1 MNTTQN
7 AEPENQET
15 EQQPEDTAAPAP
27 EKETVKRK
35 EKKEKGRDH
44 QAEQLQEQL
53 DAMKKD
59 LDAQKDQYL
68 RLAAEYDNFRKRSQR
83 EREAAFNDS
92 KAAVLT
98 EILPV
103 IDNFERAS
111 QNKEAGYEDFQKGI
125 DMTFQQLMEIM
136 KKLGVEAFGDAGD
149 PFDPNIHNAVMH
161 VEDEALDENVVTD
174 VFSKGYQLG
183 DRVLRHAMV
192 KVAN

>member
-7 AEPENQET
+7 AEPENQKAE
-15 EQQPEDTAAPAP
+15 QPEENTAPAQEEESP
-27 EKETVKRK
+27 KRK
-35 EKKEKGRDH
+35 EKKEKGKDQEAVR
-44 QAEQLQEQL
+44 LQEQL
-53 DAMKKD
+53 DAMQKE

-103 IDNFERAS
+103 IDNFERAA
-111 QNKEAGYEDFQKGI
+111 QNKEASYEDFQKGI
-125 DMTFQQLMEIM
+125 DMTFQQLMEIFT
-136 KKLGVEAFGDAGD
+136 KLGAEPFGEAGE

-161 VEDEALDENVVTD
+161 VEDEAFDENVVTD
-174 VFSKGYQLG
+174 VFSKGYKLG

>member
-1 MNTTQN
+1 MNTTQG
-7 AEPENQET
+7 AEQEKQT
-15 EQQPEDTAAPAP
+15 AAQQPEETAP
-27 EKETVKRK
+27 EQEKEASKRKDKK
-35 EKKEKGRDH
+35 EKKD
-44 QAEQLQEQL
+44 QAAKLQEQL
-53 DAMKKD
+53 DAMQKE

-92 KAAVLT
+92 KASVLA

-103 IDNFERAS
+103 LDNFERAA
-111 QNKEAGYEDFQKGI
+111 QNKEASYEDFQKGI
-125 DMTFQQLMEIM
+125 SMTFQQMMDIM
-136 KKLGVEAFGDAGD
+136 KKLGAESFGAAGE

-161 VEDEALDENVVTD
+161 VEDEALGENLVAE
-174 VFSKGYQLG
+174 VFSKGYRLG

>member
-1 MNTTQN
+1 MNTTPN
-7 AEPENQET
+7 AEPEKESTQ
-15 EQQPEDTAAPAP
+15 QQPEETTVSAPQ
-27 EKETVKRK
+27 KEPSKRK
-35 EKKEKGRDH
+35 EKKEKKDQ
-44 QAEQLQEQL
+44 QAEKL
-53 DAMKKD
+53 DAMQKE

-136 KKLGVEAFGDAGD
+136 KKLGVEAFGKEGD

-161 VEDEALDENVVTD
+161 VEDETLDENIVTD

>member
-7 AEPENQET
+7 AEPEEK
-15 EQQPEDTAAPAP
+15 EASQQPEETAAPEQ
-27 EKETVKRK
+27 EKETSKRR
-35 EKKEKGRDH
+35 EKKEKTKD
-44 QAEQLQEQL
+44 QAAKLQEQL
-53 DAMKKD
+53 DAKQKE

-92 KAAVLT
+92 RAVVLADF
-98 EILPV
+98 LPV
-103 IDNFERAS
+103 IDNFERAA
-111 QNKEAGYEDFQKGI
+111 QNKEASYEDFQKGI

-136 KKLGVEAFGDAGD
+136 KKLGVEAFGAQGDA
-149 PFDPNIHNAVMH
+149 FDPNIHNAVMH
-161 VEDEALDENVVTD
+161 VEDESLGENTVAD
-174 VFSKGYQLG
+174 VFSKGYRLG

>member
-7 AEPENQET
+7 AEPENQKA
-15 EQQPEDTAAPAP
+15 EQQPEENTAPAQ
-27 EKETVKRK
+27 EKESPKRK
-35 EKKEKGRDH
+35 EKKEKGKD
-44 QAEQLQEQL
+44 QEAAMLQEQL
-53 DAMKKD
+53 DAMQKE

-111 QNKEAGYEDFQKGI
+111 QNKAASYEDFQKGI
-125 DMTFQQLMEIM
+125 DMTFQQLMEIFT
-136 KKLGVEAFGDAGD
+136 KLGAEPFGEAGE

-174 VFSKGYQLG
+174 VFSKGYKLG

>member
-1 MNTTQN
+1 MNTAHN
-7 AEPENQET
+7 AEPEDQKAP
-15 EQQPEDTAAPAP
+15 QQPEESAAPAQ
-27 EKETVKRK
+27 EKEAPKRR
-35 EKKEKGRDH
+35 EKKDRAKD
-44 QAEQLQEQL
+44 QLAKLQEQL
-53 DAMKKD
+53 GVMQKE
-59 LDAQKDQYL
+59 LDAQKDQAL

-92 KAAVLT
+92 RVAVLS

-103 IDNFERAS
+103 IDNFERAA

-125 DMTFQQLMEIM
+125 SMTFQQFMEIM
-136 KKLGVEAFGDAGD
+136 KKLGVEAFGAQGD

-161 VEDEALDENVVTD
+161 VEDESLGESVVAD
-174 VFSKGYQLG
+174 VFSKGYRLG

>member
-1 MNTTQN
+1 MNTTPN
-7 AEPENQET
+7 AEPEKESTQ
-15 EQQPEDTAAPAP
+15 QQPEGTTASAPQ
-27 EKETVKRK
+27 KEPSKRK
-35 EKKEKGRDH
+35 EKKEKKDQ
-44 QAEQLQEQL
+44 QAEKL
-53 DAMKKD
+53 DAMQKE

-136 KKLGVEAFGDAGD
+136 KKLGVEAFGKEGD

-161 VEDEALDENVVTD
+161 VEDETLDENIVTD

>member
-7 AEPENQET
+7 AEPENQGA
-15 EQQPEDTAAPAP
+15 EQQPEETAAPAP
-27 EKETVKRK
+27 EKEPSKRK
-35 EKKEKGRDH
+35 EKKEKGKDH

-53 DAMKKD
+53 DAMKKE

-103 IDNFERAS
+103 IDNFERAA
-111 QNKEAGYEDFQKGI
+111 QNQEASYEDFQKGI
-125 DMTFQQLMEIM
+125 DMTFQQLMDIFL
-136 KKLGVEAFGDAGD
+136 KLGVEAFGDAGD
-149 PFDPNIHNAVMH
+149 PFDPNVHNAVMH
-161 VEDEALDENVVTD
+161 VEDESMGENVVTD
-174 VFSKGYQLG
+174 VFSKGYKLG

>member
-7 AEPENQET
+7 AEPENQKA
-15 EQQPEDTAAPAP
+15 EQQPEENTAPAQ
-27 EKETVKRK
+27 EKESPKRK
-35 EKKEKGRDH
+35 EKKGKGKD
-44 QAEQLQEQL
+44 QEAAMLQEQL
-53 DAMKKD
+53 DAMQKE

-103 IDNFERAS
+103 IDNFERAA
-111 QNKEAGYEDFQKGI
+111 QNKEASYEDFQKGI
-125 DMTFQQLMEIM
+125 DMTFQQLMEIFT
-136 KKLGVEAFGDAGD
+136 KLGAEPFGEAGE

-174 VFSKGYQLG
+174 VFSKGYKLG

>member
-1 MNTTQN
+1 MNTTPN
-7 AEPENQET
+7 AEPEKESTQ
-15 EQQPEDTAAPAP
+15 QQPEETTASAPQ
-27 EKETVKRK
+27 KEPSKRK
-35 EKKEKGRDH
+35 EKKEKKDQ
-44 QAEQLQEQL
+44 QAEKL
-53 DAMKKD
+53 DAMQKE

-68 RLAAEYDNFRKRSQR
+68 RLAQR

-136 KKLGVEAFGDAGD
+136 KKLGVEAFGKEGD

-161 VEDEALDENVVTD
+161 VEDETLDENIVTD